1 MILIRFENFYG
12 LIIAKSIQG
21 LACSALTITP
31 MMLIIKN
38 IENEEKKIKA
48 LGYTII
54 SLMIGLLAGN
64 CAIGMITTYLNW
76 TCCFIFLIPF
86 IIVTL
91 IFLLSLPKEEVDKD
105 SEIDYLGAVTWLFSV
120 IFCVYGI
127 THFSSIYGWISLGIG
142 VIVLSVFINH
152 ELKTSNALYD
162 FRLLKNKNYA
172 IDNYVAL
179 VISLT
184 AFALPYFYGL
194 YFQYYRL
201 CTPSQAGL
209 LVFMYGLF
217 YILSNLIITKVYNHV
232 EIKRLYKVSMS
243 IQPLIV
249 LILIFSNNL

>member
-1 MILIRFENFYG
+1 
-12 LIIAKSIQG
+12 
-21 LACSALTITP
+21 
-31 MMLIIKN
+31 
-38 IENEEKKIKA
+38 
-48 LGYTII
+48 
-54 SLMIGLLAGN
+54 
-64 CAIGMITTYLNW
+64 MITTYLNW

-105 SEIDYLGAVTWLFSV
+105 SEIDYLGAVTQLFSV

-209 LVFMYGLF
+209 LVLMYGLF

-249 LILIFSNNL
+249 LILIFSNNLQLELIIGLICLSTFLNGFADVLNRSFVLGVYGEEKISDTSSFLSTARNYGDLIIT

>member
-1 MILIRFENFYG
+1 MVLLI
-12 LIIAKSIQG
+12 
-21 LACSALTITP
+21 
-31 MMLIIKN
+31 
-38 IENEEKKIKA
+38 
-48 LGYTII
+48 
-54 SLMIGLLAGN
+54 
-64 CAIGMITTYLNW
+64 
-76 TCCFIFLIPF
+76 
-86 IIVTL
+86 
-91 IFLLSLPKEEVDKD
+91 
-105 SEIDYLGAVTWLFSV
+105 
-120 IFCVYGI
+120 
-127 THFSSIYGWISLGIG
+127 SSIYGWISLGIG

-209 LVFMYGLF
+209 LVLMYGLF
-217 YILSNLIITKVYNHV
+217 YILSNLIITKIYNHI
-232 EIKRLYKVSMS
+232 EIKRLYKVSMG

-249 LILIFSNNL
+249 LILIFSNNLYLELIIGLICLSAFLNGFADVLNRSFVLGVYGEEKISDTSSFLSTARNYGDLIITGIITYILSIIPATSHHFAPTVMIAVFIFMIITAVLLYRKVKLNRLKII